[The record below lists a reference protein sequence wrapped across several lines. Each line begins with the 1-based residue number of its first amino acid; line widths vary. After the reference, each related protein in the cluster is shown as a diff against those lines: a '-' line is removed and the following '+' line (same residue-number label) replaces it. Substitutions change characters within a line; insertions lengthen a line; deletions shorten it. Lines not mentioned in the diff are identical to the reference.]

1 MSRIITATALSLIM
15 ATGALAASTA
25 SFDATQSQVFMNE
38 KGTLRT
44 SAEAKTRFQALPAAE
59 QAKIRTTCT
68 EYRSAST
75 GSDTTT
81 TGSTSKA
88 TTTTTTTTT
97 KATGSAAGATMVS
110 AADMGKVCDMV
121 QTF

>member
-1 MSRIITATALSLIM
+1 MIKVITATALSLIM
-15 ATGALAASTA
+15 ATGAVAASTA
-25 SFDATQSQVFMNE
+25 SFDATQSQVFMDE
-38 KGTLRT
+38 KGTMRT

-68 EYRSAST
+68 EYRAAST

-81 TGSTSKA
+81 TGST
-88 TTTTTTTTT
+88 TTTTTTTES
-97 KATGSAAGATMVS
+97 TGSAAGAVMVS